1 MECRASVRK
10 LPSASIVENIRFNR
24 TVVVPN
30 ALQGIFK
37 RRPTPVK
44 AATALNVDG
53 DGAALLAS
61 LRDKHGGLPVWVR
74 VVKDPAL
81 VVLDVADVRRVLEG
95 SPDPFAADPAAKR
108 KGMAH
113 FQPDALTISRGELW
127 RQRRTFADEVLGAAP
142 RERFGAIAQ
151 EELGGL
157 TAIDFD
163 SLHAG
168 FRRLT
173 RRMVLGDAAREDEA
187 LSAALAELMGE
198 ANGLPSDPS
207 PDYGAF
213 AARMEDYVTAGQ
225 EGSLA
230 GVATQVEAAPD
241 VRKAG
246 QFTHWLFATQDTLAV
261 NVLRALALLAA
272 HPDEHDLAGTLQ
284 EAMRLWPTT
293 PMLSRETLKPLAWH
307 QVEVPAG
314 TQVLIVNTFFH
325 RDEIRLGDAAH
336 RFTPE
341 GWAAGGPFVDDWG
354 LNHFSHG
361 PQGCPGA
368 GLAVHVGVAAMEAV
382 LAAGRPRLEAGGG
395 KLQAGERVPHMLD
408 PFALKLSVG

>member
-1 MECRASVRK
+1 MSRPT
-10 LPSASIVENIRFNR
+10 LPSASLVENIRFNR

-81 VVLDVADVRRVLEG
+81 VLLDVADVRRVLEG
-95 SPDPFAADPAAKR
+95 SPDPFAADPEAKR

-127 RQRRTFADEVLGAAP
+127 RERREFADAVLEQAPDFSGLVREEITDGAD
-142 RERFGAIAQ
+142 F
-151 EELGGL
+151 
-157 TAIDFD
+157 TA
-163 SLHAG
+163 LHAG

-173 RRMVLGDAAREDEA
+173 RRLVLGDAAREDEA
-187 LSAALAELMGE
+187 LSESLAQLMSE

-213 AARMEDYVTAGQ
+213 AARMEDYVDAGQ

-230 GVATQVEAAPD
+230 GVATRVEAAPD

-246 QFTHWLFATQDTLAV
+246 QFTHWLFATQDTLAL
-261 NVLRALALLAA
+261 NVLRALALLAT
-272 HPDEHDLAGTLQ
+272 HETDDLSGTLQ

-293 PMLSRETLKPLAWH
+293 PMLSRVTLSKLAWH

-325 RDEIRLGDAAH
+325 RDEQRLGEAAH

-341 GWAAGGPFVDDWG
+341 GWAAGGAFSGDWG

-368 GLAVHVGVAAMEAV
+368 GLAVGLGVAALEA
-382 LAAGRPRLEAGGG
+382 LTAAGRPRLEAGGG
-395 KLQAGERVPHMLD
+395 KLKAGERVPHMLD
-408 PFALKLSVG
+408 PFALRLSFG